1 MLFSVII
8 QNPASATVQDDLR
21 IIGEFVGFLRRLGED
36 GFDVRRLLTACIK
49 LHDVAACAVSISQAE
64 ERSQSTGET
73 SGQNHTLAQ
82 LDVSNIDFISPDLD
96 KTMLTISIQSIRAKL
111 FGVQDWLQ
119 LGQGFLSNLPMLRAE
134 AEERL
139 SDIYG
144 IELSHGMY
152 GLFVPELVKSQLY

>member
-1 MLFSVII
+1 MLLSVIL
-8 QNPASATVQDDLR
+8 QNPASATVQEDLR
-21 IIGEFVGFLRRLGED
+21 IIGEFVGFLRRLGDD
-36 GFDVRRLLTACIK
+36 GFHVQRILTACIK

-64 ERSQSTGET
+64 ERSQSAGEA

-82 LDVSNIDFISPDLD
+82 LDVSSIDLISPHLD
-96 KTMLTISIQSIRAKL
+96 KMRLTISIQSIRAKL

-119 LGQGFLSNLPMLRAE
+119 LAQGLLSNLPMLRAE

-139 SDIYG
+139 SEIYG

-152 GLFVPELVKSQLY
+152 GLFVPELVKSQL